1 VAKLTRKQAKARTR
15 IKLIDG
21 LIEIVRAEG
30 LAALTTSR
38 VAERAGVSQS
48 SFYVHFKDMN
58 DALQAAAIQIGGPVR
73 EAMNRER
80 ESLDVANPREAIRRI
95 TDTAVSGMLAERAF
109 AELFLALRRDPG
121 SPLGQSFRAL
131 LDQIRGDLMADLDR
145 FGLTEERIPSRTVY
159 TEVIIGQTLAV
170 VEGLLDGRL
179 DDKARA
185 IDTLVDISVLVATSW
200 VVPQRSS

>member
-1 VAKLTRKQAKARTR
+1 MAKLTRKQAKARTR